1 MSFNFKNYIQ
11 PDNKIQTMINNGE
24 DPDVIK
30 TTQMEDRG
38 ICFDKKKYVIEPS
51 TFITYANTRTVSKEN
66 DQGVWFYNYV
76 DKHYDLLD
84 EKDCKKILFKLITE
98 ADPKWWTP
106 AMQKNYYS
114 FFVNQIEAFQNTGT
128 EEGVLQFNNG
138 IFKFEEQPAEL
149 VTPSP
154 EYYCHFRI
162 PYDYDAEAEC
172 PNFINFLNDIFD
184 GDKERIQLIQE
195 IMGATLYY
203 CKCMQNLIVF
213 LGIGS
218 NGKSVLANIIKFM
231 LGAKNVSSIPLDKL
245 SGSQFAKQNLDKKLL
260 NISSE
265 VNPEKI
271 YSTADLKA
279 LTGGDSVEVERK
291 YQNSYTAEIHAKYI
305 LLANDMIQTADYSDG
320 FYRKLIIIPF
330 DEKYKKLE
338 PGAEKVDGVKYQ
350 DVTLEET
357 LKEELPGIFNFAY
370 KGLMRFVDQDYQFT
384 VSTACEKAMG
394 RYKNEHNVVKA
405 FLNEAVDATGNK
417 KDTVRSSDIFPAFEE
432 FCRENHY
439 YKQSRNI
446 TKIKF
451 FKMLNQA
458 IDETSSL
465 ISKKKH
471 NDSFYFTGMK
481 LK

>member
-1 MSFNFKNYIQ
+1 
-11 PDNKIQTMINNGE
+11 
-24 DPDVIK
+24 
-30 TTQMEDRG
+30 
-38 ICFDKKKYVIEPS
+38 
-51 TFITYANTRTVSKEN
+51 
-66 DQGVWFYNYV
+66 
-76 DKHYDLLD
+76 
-84 EKDCKKILFKLITE
+84 
-98 ADPKWWTP
+98 
-106 AMQKNYYS
+106 
-114 FFVNQIEAFQNTGT
+114 
-128 EEGVLQFNNG
+128 
-138 IFKFEEQPAEL
+138 
-149 VTPSP
+149 
-154 EYYCHFRI
+154 
-162 PYDYDAEAEC
+162 
-172 PNFINFLNDIFD
+172 
-184 GDKERIQLIQE
+184 
-195 IMGATLYY
+195 MGATLYY

-213 LGIGS
+213 LGNGS

-245 SGSQFAKQNLDKKLL
+245 SGSQFARQNLDKKLL

-265 VNPEKI
+265 VDPEKI

-320 FYRKLIIIPF
+320 FYRRLIIIPF
-330 DEKYKKLE
+330 DEKYEKLE

-370 KGLMRFVDQDYQFT
+370 EGLMRFVDQDYQFT
-384 VSTACEKAMG
+384 VSTACEKAMD

-405 FLNEAVDATGNK
+405 FLNEAVDVTGNK

-451 FKMLNQA
+451 FKMLITSATIATQQIIAHNHTNKTTLCSPL
-458 IDETSSL
+458 DELLKILLKWLMVIPMQSVSFLSL
-465 ISKKKH
+465 K
-471 NDSFYFTGMK
+471 M
-481 LK
+481 L

>member
-66 DQGVWFYNYV
+66 NQGIWFYNYK
-76 DKHYDLLD
+76 DNHYDLL
-84 EKDCKKILFKLITE
+84 ESKKYQKIFFTLITE
-98 ADPKWWTP
+98 VDPTWWNL
-106 AMQKNYYS
+106 AMQNSYLA
-114 FFVNQIEAFQNTGT
+114 FFVNQVRSFSSEGT
-128 EEGVLQFNNG
+128 EEGILQFNNG
-138 IFKFEEQPAEL
+138 VFIFEEQPARFVE
-149 VTPSP
+149 PSP
-154 EYYCHFRI
+154 EYNCQFRI
-162 PYDYDAEAEC
+162 PYDYDENADC
-172 PNFINFLNDIFD
+172 PKFKAFLTDILS
-184 GDKERIQLIQE
+184 GDNERIKVVQE

-213 LGIGS
+213 LGNGS
-218 NGKSVLANIIKFM
+218 NGKSVLANMIKFM

-245 SGSQFAKQNLDKKLL
+245 SGSQFARQNLDKKLL

-265 VNPEKI
+265 VDPEKI

-320 FYRKLIIIPF
+320 FYRRLIIIPF
-330 DEKYKKLE
+330 DEEYKKLE

-370 KGLMRFVDQDYQFT
+370 EGLMRFVNQDYQFT
-384 VSTACEKAMG
+384 VSTACEKAMD

-405 FLNEAVDATGNK
+405 FLNEAVDVTGNK

-458 IDETSSL
+458 IDETSFL

>member
-66 DQGVWFYNYV
+66 NQGIWFYNYK
-76 DKHYDLLD
+76 DNHYDLL
-84 EKDCKKILFKLITE
+84 ESKKYQKIFFTLITE
-98 ADPKWWTP
+98 VDPTWWNL
-106 AMQKNYYS
+106 AMQNSYLA
-114 FFVNQIEAFQNTGT
+114 FFVNQVRSFSSEGT
-128 EEGVLQFNNG
+128 EEGILQFNNG
-138 IFKFEEQPAEL
+138 VFIFEEQPARFVE
-149 VTPSP
+149 PSP
-154 EYYCHFRI
+154 EYNCQFRI
-162 PYDYDAEAEC
+162 PYDYDENADC
-172 PNFINFLNDIFD
+172 PKFKAFLTDILS
-184 GDKERIQLIQE
+184 GDNERIKVVQE

-231 LGAKNVSSIPLDKL
+231 LGANNVSSIPLDKL

-320 FYRKLIIIPF
+320 FYRRLIIIPF
-330 DEKYKKLE
+330 DEKYEKLE
-338 PGAEKVDGVKYQ
+338 PGTEKVDGVKYQ

-370 KGLMRFVDQDYQFT
+370 EGLMRFVNQDYQL
-384 VSTACEKAMG
+384 SYSSACEKALEH
-394 RYKNEHNVVKA
+394 YKNEHNVVKA
-405 FLNEAVDATGNK
+405 FLNEAVNVSGNNS
-417 KDTVRSSDIFPAFEE
+417 DIVRSSDIFPAFDVY
-432 FCRENHY
+432 CRDNHY
-439 YKQSRNI
+439 FKQLRST
-446 TKIKF
+446 TKHMF
-451 FKMLNQA
+451 FKMFEQA
-458 IDETSSL
+458 IDDMNL
-465 ISKKKH
+465 PIFKKKH
-471 NDSFYFTGMK
+471 SDSYYYTGMI